1 MAVNMYSQTPNAIH
15 MGGGY
20 SHLGAYQDALLGN
33 VFGHSQ
39 FGNTM
44 GGFATAM
51 PGHML
56 NIGTAA
62 SIASGMG
69 IGGAGTRMLGNT
81 LGLGSMGF
89 AASIPAHLALMT
101 AASRFRA
108 GHQQQMFAQNAL
120 QSVIGERNMGGNFG
134 FGASR
139 GAARGFANMF
149 QELSSSA
156 EILTN
161 DNELKAIF
169 NKLNDMSLF
178 QTVRSA
184 SEVGARFKKLVTT
197 VRDISRDLGTTLE
210 GVMPM
215 FQRHVQMGFID
226 PDEIRTSM
234 RTNRA
239 LRGVGIG
246 TSDATIT
253 GLEMAQSAS
262 NFAAGGTRKMGA
274 LGAQRNL
281 AMVNVALE
289 QGIITD
295 EDLINSTGQIGEKGA
310 ADLAQ
315 QFMQASRNVLTSRS
329 GYGDLLTAF
338 LGETDKEGKFTGKI
352 DKGAL
357 GRLGNMSYEDLAE
370 IAGDK
375 LNRGA
380 MSFEAKMHSGMGAD
394 IASQLSGGDVGRV
407 FDMIFQN
414 EDADSEEAMHILMK
428 GITGQRGQTIDV
440 MLKLMGQQ
448 QGVMQEV
455 ARQVVEKSIRNRL
468 PSLIEER
475 FAISGRLNR
484 MYREYIDQPLTEIN
498 KFGSSASSS
507 VGRYMDNITRQ
518 TLTSGLGGFTKSIFG
533 YGMGT
538 QNTRE
543 SINSARSFL
552 ADEYMGQDNM
562 GEAYDPYGS
571 GTGGA
576 LGMGA
581 IGYGLTHVGLGMS
594 STGPGALAGIPLA
607 ALGGVLMYSAGSD
620 IATNLRGDLTREEA
634 FDSVSNEN
642 YNSASG
648 SEIMAILEREKFN
661 STLRDSTK
669 KELINNLRLAH
680 AQGKTGADLVSD
692 TFSMDHSS
700 RFGSISPI
708 YMQDGGRYG
717 TAMALSQDKSLTEAE
732 RNSFKKLARD
742 MRETTLTEAGMAQN
756 EYSTRTLEEL
766 SKEMDS
772 RLESDSGGLRNE
784 FFGSQYDQIEN
795 VALAEMWANGESHKL
810 VQVMQL
816 LMNGDKLGDLF
827 DSGKDMNGKELKQ
840 LFLASGIDLTEG
852 QALSIFELI
861 KDSVREAEGDKNV
874 AASYIAQTG
883 RDVVKIARSRA
894 TITRRNKT
902 RIAARKAAES
912 GASSIATALTSIAEG
927 DIGKARKRIENLFRE
942 GNEKKAREELQ
953 KLDPVTRTSIQR
965 YLDLVGAGDDE
976 EFRDRMGE
984 LFKGT
989 SIDVDNMSIDDLQNL
1004 ALENAVATSQYVE
1017 EDAALSASMR
1027 LGDAEGIS
1035 KIITEVNKVILNQL
1049 GASQKVTDQY
1059 VTNVTDAITRL
1070 NDRIPR

>member
-33 VFGHSQ
+33 VFGHSN
-39 FGNTM
+39 FGNAM

-62 SIASGMG
+62 SIASGIG

-81 LGLGSMGF
+81 IGLGSMGF

-108 GHQQQMFAQNAL
+108 GHQQQMFAQNAM

-169 NKLNDMSLF
+169 NKFNDMSLF

-239 LRGVGIG
+239 LRGVGVG

-329 GYGDLLTAF
+329 GYGDLLTAY
-338 LGETDKEGKFTGKI
+338 LGETDKEGKFTGKL

-357 GRLGNMSYEDLAE
+357 GKLGNMSYEDLSKV
-370 IAGDK
+370 AGDK

-448 QGVMQEV
+448 QGVMKEV

-475 FAISGRLNR
+475 FSISGRLNR

-498 KFGSSASSS
+498 KYGSSASAS

-518 TLTSGLGGFTKSIFG
+518 TLTGGAAGFTKSIFG

-543 SINSARSFL
+543 SLGSARSFL
-552 ADEYMGQDNM
+552 ADEYNGQGV
-562 GEAYDPYGS
+562 GEPYDPYGS

-576 LGMGA
+576 LGLGA
-581 IGYGLTHVGLGMS
+581 IGGGLMYAGLGM
-594 STGPGALAGIPLA
+594 TGTGIGAIPGLVLAG
-607 ALGGVLMYSAGSD
+607 LGGSLMYAAGSD
-620 IATNLRGDLTREEA
+620 IATNLEGNLSREEA
-634 FDSVSNEN
+634 FNNASSFN
-642 YNSASG
+642 YGGASG
-648 SEIMAILEREKFN
+648 SEIKSILEREKFN
-661 STLRDSTK
+661 VSLKDSTK
-669 KELINNLRLAH
+669 KSLVNNLRLAQ
-680 AQGKTGADLVSD
+680 AQGKTGSSLVQN
-692 TFSMDHSS
+692 TFGFNKDASKRIRTD
-700 RFGSISPI
+700 GI
-708 YMQDGGRYG
+708 DGGRYG
-717 TAMALSQDKSLTEAE
+717 VAMSLAQDESLTESE
-732 RNSFKKLARD
+732 RKSFKELATSIRK
-742 MRETTLTEAGMAQN
+742 ETLAEVGIEQDK
-756 EYSTRTLEEL
+756 YSNRTLDEL
-766 SKEMDS
+766 SSEMDS
-772 RLESDSGGLRNE
+772 ILVRDTGGLRNE
-784 FFGSQYDQIEN
+784 FFGSKYDQIEN
-795 VALAEMWANGESHKL
+795 EGLAELWSDGESHKL

-827 DSGKDMNGKELKQ
+827 DKGRGKNAKELKQ
-840 LFLASGIDLTEG
+840 LFMASGIDLTEG
-852 QALSIFELI
+852 QALSIFDLV
-861 KDSVREAEGDKNV
+861 KDAVSEADGDKNL
-874 AASYIAQTG
+874 AATYIAQTG

-894 TITRRNKT
+894 VLTRRNKT
-902 RIAARKAAES
+902 KISARKAAES
-912 GASSIATALTSIAEG
+912 GATNIAGALTTLAEG
-927 DIGKARKRIENLFRE
+927 DVGKARKRIENLFRE
-942 GNEKKAREELQ
+942 GNEKKAKEELQ
-953 KLDPVTRTSIQR
+953 KLDPVTQSSIKR
-965 YLDLVGAGDDE
+965 YLDLIGTGE
-976 EFRDRMGE
+976 EEDFRKNMEE

-989 SIDVDNMSIDDLQNL
+989 NLDIENMSMEDLKNL
-1004 ALENAVATSQYVE
+1004 ALENAIASGQYVE
-1017 EDAALSASMR
+1017 EDASLTAASR

-1049 GASQKVTDQY
+1049 GASQKVTNQY
-1059 VTNVTDAITRL
+1059 VTNVTDAITKL

>member
-1 MAVNMYSQTPNAIH
+1 MYSQTPNAIH

-62 SIASGMG
+62 SIASGLG
-69 IGGAGTRMLGNT
+69 IGGAGTRMVGNT

-89 AASIPAHLALMT
+89 ASAMPVNLALMT

-120 QSVIGERNMGGNFG
+120 QSAIGERNMGGNFG

-169 NKLNDMSLF
+169 NKFNDMSLF
-178 QTVRSA
+178 QTVRTA

-226 PDEIRTSM
+226 PDEIQTSM

-239 LRGVGIG
+239 LRGVGVG

-329 GYGDLLTAF
+329 GYGDLLTAY

-352 DKGAL
+352 DKAAL
-357 GRLGNMSYEDLAE
+357 SRLGGMSYEDLAE
-370 IAGDK
+370 VAGDK

-380 MSFEAKMHSGMGAD
+380 MSFEARMHSGMGAD

-407 FDMIFQN
+407 FDMIFKN

-455 ARQVVEKSIRNRL
+455 ARQVVQNSIRNRL

-475 FAISGRLNR
+475 FSISGRLNR

-498 KFGSSASSS
+498 KYGSSASAS
-507 VGRYMDNITRQ
+507 VGRYMDNVTRQ
-518 TLTSGLGGFTKSIFG
+518 TLTGGLGGFAKSIFG

-543 SINSARSFL
+543 SIGSARSFL
-552 ADEYMGQDNM
+552 ADEYAGQGLD
-562 GEAYDPYGS
+562 EAYDPYGE

-576 LGMGA
+576 FGMGA
-581 IGYGLTHVGLGMS
+581 IGAGLMYAGAGMS
-594 STGPGALAGIPLA
+594 STGIGALAGIPLA
-607 ALGGVLMYSAGSD
+607 GLGGLLMYNAGSD
-620 IATNLRGDLTREEA
+620 IATNLRGDISREEA
-634 FDSVSNEN
+634 FNEVSSRN
-642 YNSASG
+642 YGGASG
-648 SEIMAILEREKFN
+648 SEIKSILEREKFN
-661 STLRDSTK
+661 VSLRDSTK
-669 KELINNLRLAH
+669 KQLINNLRLAQ
-680 AQGKTGADLVSD
+680 AQGKTGSDLVRN
-692 TFSMDHSS
+692 TFGFNQQSS
-700 RFGSISPI
+700 RRIRTQGV
-708 YMQDGGRYG
+708 DGGRYG
-717 TAMALSQDKSLTEAE
+717 VAMSLAEDESLTEGE
-732 RNSFKKLARD
+732 RASFRSLAKN
-742 MRETTLTEAGMAQN
+742 MRETTLAEAGMAQN
-756 EYSTRTLEEL
+756 EYSNRSLQEL
-766 SKEMDS
+766 SKEMSS
-772 RLESDSGGLRNE
+772 RLESDTGGLRNE

-795 VALAEMWANGESHKL
+795 VALAEMWENGESHKL

-816 LMNGDKLGDLF
+816 LMDGERLGDLF
-827 DSGKDMNGKELKQ
+827 DLGKKMNGKELKA
-840 LFLASGIDLTEG
+840 LFMTKGLDLTEG
-852 QALSIFELI
+852 QALSIFELVR
-861 KDSVREAEGDKNV
+861 DSVSAADGDKNV
-874 AASYIAQTG
+874 AATYIAQTG
-883 RDVVKIARSRA
+883 RDIVKIARSRA
-894 TITRRNKT
+894 VITRRNKT
-902 RIAARKAAES
+902 RIAASKAAES
-912 GASSIATALTSIAEG
+912 GASNIGRALTSLAEG
-927 DIGKARKRIENLFRE
+927 DVGKARERIENLFRE
-942 GNEKKAREELQ
+942 GNEKKAKEELQ
-953 KLDPVTRTSIQR
+953 KLDPVTRTSIQK
-965 YLDLVGAGDDE
+965 YLDLVGTGDKE
-976 EFRDRMGE
+976 EFRDRMEE

-989 SIDVDNMSIDDLQNL
+989 SIDVENMSIEDLQNL

-1017 EDAALSASMR
+1017 EDAALSAASR

-1049 GASQKVTDQY
+1049 GASQKVTNQY